1 MGEKQGKQGEMKGR
15 GLKTMTIGQVFYKIR
30 CMRGGRGERKGM
42 KGEEEGM
49 KGGLETENSGLD
61 LQNLLPKKQCSRN
74 ANYKKAPL
82 CCVDCKL

>member
-1 MGEKQGKQGEMKGR
+1 
-15 GLKTMTIGQVFYKIR
+15 
-30 CMRGGRGERKGM
+30 MRGGRGERKGM

-74 ANYKKAPL
+74 ANYKAPL